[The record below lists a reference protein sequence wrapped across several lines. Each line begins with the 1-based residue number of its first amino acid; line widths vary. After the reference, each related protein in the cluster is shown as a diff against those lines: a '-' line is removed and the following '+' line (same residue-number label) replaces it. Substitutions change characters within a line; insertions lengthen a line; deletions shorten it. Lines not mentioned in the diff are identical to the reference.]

1 MMNKSKKYIAIA
13 FVVVLIVVVI
23 VSTVGILSLKN
34 KPEILQ
40 GQAEAT
46 EIRISGKLPGRID
59 KFLVEEGQDVLKGDT
74 LVVIN
79 SPEIVAKY
87 DQVDAIKNAAV
98 YENQKIEEGTR
109 KQIVESAYQLWM
121 KSKSDLELATT
132 TYNRISSLYRDS
144 VVTSQR
150 KDETEAIYKA
160 ALAGERA
167 AFQQYQM
174 ALDGARKQDRES
186 SQSMVDAARSTVQ
199 EVAAL
204 LQDARLTAPE
214 SGQIAVIYPKRG
226 ELVGPGTPIM
236 SLVVLEDAHVVL
248 NVREDLMPHF
258 RMKGKFKGDVPALAR
273 KGIEFEI
280 YYISPLGSYSTW
292 KSTKQVGS
300 YDMRTFEIK
309 ARPTAPLDRICA
321 LAEKYDALV
330 MVDECH
336 SAGVLGETGR
346 GITELYD
353 LRGQVDI
360 LTGTLGKAFGGAVGG
375 FTTGRREIIDMLRQ
389 RSRPYLFSNSLPP
402 AVVGAGIETF
412 KMLAE
417 SHELHDRLV
426 ANVEHFRAGMMAAGF
441 DIKPTQSAIC
451 AVMLYDAKLSQE
463 FAAKLQDEGV
473 FVTGFYYPVVPKGQ
487 ARIRVQVSAGHTIE
501 QLDRCIA
508 AFTKVGK
515 ELNVIK

>member
-226 ELVGPGTPIM
+226 ERRPRHAHHVAGRPRRRPRGAERTGRPDAAFPDERKIQGRRARAGPERDRIRDILHQPAGQ
-236 SLVVLEDAHVVL
+236 LFDLEIDQTGRQLRHED
-248 NVREDLMPHF
+248 VRDQS
-258 RMKGKFKGDVPALAR
+258 PADRAADGSPAR
-273 KGIEFEI
+273 N
-280 YYISPLGSYSTW
+280 
-292 KSTKQVGS
+292 VGS
-300 YDMRTFEIK
+300 GKPQRTVA
-309 ARPTAPLDRICA
+309 ARWTALR
-321 LAEKYDALV
+321 EHFTGSSDA
-330 MVDECH
+330 
-336 SAGVLGETGR
+336 SWTGWYP
-346 GITELYD
+346 E
-353 LRGQVDI
+353 
-360 LTGTLGKAFGGAVGG
+360 G
-375 FTTGRREIIDMLRQ
+375 FTSGSA
-389 RSRPYLFSNSLPP
+389 SRCPC
-402 AVVGAGIETF
+402 
-412 KMLAE
+412 
-417 SHELHDRLV
+417 
-426 ANVEHFRAGMMAAGF
+426 
-441 DIKPTQSAIC
+441 SASC
-451 AVMLYDAKLSQE
+451 L
-463 FAAKLQDEGV
+463 
-473 FVTGFYYPVVPKGQ
+473 
-487 ARIRVQVSAGHTIE
+487 
-501 QLDRCIA
+501 
-508 AFTKVGK
+508 
-515 ELNVIK
+515 

>member
-204 LQDARLTAPE
+204 LQNSSAP
-214 SGQIAVIYPKRG
+214 
-226 ELVGPGTPIM
+226 
-236 SLVVLEDAHVVL
+236 
-248 NVREDLMPHF
+248 
-258 RMKGKFKGDVPALAR
+258 
-273 KGIEFEI
+273 
-280 YYISPLGSYSTW
+280 
-292 KSTKQVGS
+292 
-300 YDMRTFEIK
+300 
-309 ARPTAPLDRICA
+309 ARPSCRWSSSKT
-321 LAEKYDALV
+321 
-330 MVDECH
+330 
-336 SAGVLGETGR
+336 
-346 GITELYD
+346 
-353 LRGQVDI
+353 
-360 LTGTLGKAFGGAVGG
+360 
-375 FTTGRREIIDMLRQ
+375 
-389 RSRPYLFSNSLPP
+389 
-402 AVVGAGIETF
+402 
-412 KMLAE
+412 
-417 SHELHDRLV
+417 
-426 ANVEHFRAGMMAAGF
+426 
-441 DIKPTQSAIC
+441 PTWC
-451 AVMLYDAKLSQE
+451 
-463 FAAKLQDEGV
+463 
-473 FVTGFYYPVVPKGQ
+473 
-487 ARIRVQVSAGHTIE
+487 
-501 QLDRCIA
+501 
-508 AFTKVGK
+508 
-515 ELNVIK
+515 

>member
-186 SQSMVDAARSTVQ
+186 SQSMVDAAR
-199 EVAAL
+199 
-204 LQDARLTAPE
+204 ARCRKWPRCCRT
-214 SGQIAVIYPKRG
+214 
-226 ELVGPGTPIM
+226 PG
-236 SLVVLEDAHVVL
+236 S
-248 NVREDLMPHF
+248 
-258 RMKGKFKGDVPALAR
+258 
-273 KGIEFEI
+273 
-280 YYISPLGSYSTW
+280 
-292 KSTKQVGS
+292 
-300 YDMRTFEIK
+300 
-309 ARPTAPLDRICA
+309 
-321 LAEKYDALV
+321 
-330 MVDECH
+330 
-336 SAGVLGETGR
+336 
-346 GITELYD
+346 
-353 LRGQVDI
+353 
-360 LTGTLGKAFGGAVGG
+360 
-375 FTTGRREIIDMLRQ
+375 
-389 RSRPYLFSNSLPP
+389 
-402 AVVGAGIETF
+402 
-412 KMLAE
+412 
-417 SHELHDRLV
+417 
-426 ANVEHFRAGMMAAGF
+426 
-441 DIKPTQSAIC
+441 
-451 AVMLYDAKLSQE
+451 
-463 FAAKLQDEGV
+463 
-473 FVTGFYYPVVPKGQ
+473 
-487 ARIRVQVSAGHTIE
+487 
-501 QLDRCIA
+501 
-508 AFTKVGK
+508 
-515 ELNVIK
+515 

>member
-186 SQSMVDAARSTVQ
+186 SQSMVDAARSTV
-199 EVAAL
+199 
-204 LQDARLTAPE
+204 
-214 SGQIAVIYPKRG
+214 
-226 ELVGPGTPIM
+226 
-236 SLVVLEDAHVVL
+236 
-248 NVREDLMPHF
+248 
-258 RMKGKFKGDVPALAR
+258 
-273 KGIEFEI
+273 
-280 YYISPLGSYSTW
+280 
-292 KSTKQVGS
+292 
-300 YDMRTFEIK
+300 
-309 ARPTAPLDRICA
+309 
-321 LAEKYDALV
+321 
-330 MVDECH
+330 
-336 SAGVLGETGR
+336 
-346 GITELYD
+346 
-353 LRGQVDI
+353 
-360 LTGTLGKAFGGAVGG
+360 
-375 FTTGRREIIDMLRQ
+375 
-389 RSRPYLFSNSLPP
+389 
-402 AVVGAGIETF
+402 
-412 KMLAE
+412 
-417 SHELHDRLV
+417 
-426 ANVEHFRAGMMAAGF
+426 
-441 DIKPTQSAIC
+441 
-451 AVMLYDAKLSQE
+451 
-463 FAAKLQDEGV
+463 
-473 FVTGFYYPVVPKGQ
+473 
-487 ARIRVQVSAGHTIE
+487 RIRLGAYM
-501 QLDRCIA
+501 
-508 AFTKVGK
+508 
-515 ELNVIK
+515 

>member
-174 ALDGARKQDRES
+174 APASRIGRVPSLWSTPPGARCRKWPRCYRTPGS
-186 SQSMVDAARSTVQ
+186 RPPNPARS
-199 EVAAL
+199 
-204 LQDARLTAPE
+204 P
-214 SGQIAVIYPKRG
+214 
-226 ELVGPGTPIM
+226 
-236 SLVVLEDAHVVL
+236 
-248 NVREDLMPHF
+248 
-258 RMKGKFKGDVPALAR
+258 
-273 KGIEFEI
+273 
-280 YYISPLGSYSTW
+280 
-292 KSTKQVGS
+292 
-300 YDMRTFEIK
+300 
-309 ARPTAPLDRICA
+309 
-321 LAEKYDALV
+321 
-330 MVDECH
+330 
-336 SAGVLGETGR
+336 
-346 GITELYD
+346 
-353 LRGQVDI
+353 
-360 LTGTLGKAFGGAVGG
+360 
-375 FTTGRREIIDMLRQ
+375 
-389 RSRPYLFSNSLPP
+389 
-402 AVVGAGIETF
+402 
-412 KMLAE
+412 
-417 SHELHDRLV
+417 
-426 ANVEHFRAGMMAAGF
+426 
-441 DIKPTQSAIC
+441 
-451 AVMLYDAKLSQE
+451 
-463 FAAKLQDEGV
+463 
-473 FVTGFYYPVVPKGQ
+473 
-487 ARIRVQVSAGHTIE
+487 
-501 QLDRCIA
+501 
-508 AFTKVGK
+508 
-515 ELNVIK
+515 

>member
-186 SQSMVDAARSTVQ
+186 SQSMVDARCRKWPRCCRTPGSRPPNPARS
-199 EVAAL
+199 
-204 LQDARLTAPE
+204 P
-214 SGQIAVIYPKRG
+214 
-226 ELVGPGTPIM
+226 
-236 SLVVLEDAHVVL
+236 
-248 NVREDLMPHF
+248 
-258 RMKGKFKGDVPALAR
+258 
-273 KGIEFEI
+273 
-280 YYISPLGSYSTW
+280 
-292 KSTKQVGS
+292 
-300 YDMRTFEIK
+300 
-309 ARPTAPLDRICA
+309 
-321 LAEKYDALV
+321 
-330 MVDECH
+330 
-336 SAGVLGETGR
+336 
-346 GITELYD
+346 
-353 LRGQVDI
+353 
-360 LTGTLGKAFGGAVGG
+360 
-375 FTTGRREIIDMLRQ
+375 
-389 RSRPYLFSNSLPP
+389 
-402 AVVGAGIETF
+402 
-412 KMLAE
+412 
-417 SHELHDRLV
+417 
-426 ANVEHFRAGMMAAGF
+426 
-441 DIKPTQSAIC
+441 
-451 AVMLYDAKLSQE
+451 
-463 FAAKLQDEGV
+463 
-473 FVTGFYYPVVPKGQ
+473 
-487 ARIRVQVSAGHTIE
+487 
-501 QLDRCIA
+501 
-508 AFTKVGK
+508 
-515 ELNVIK
+515 

>member
-132 TYNRISSLYRDS
+132 TYNRISPLYRDS

-204 LQDARLTAPE
+204 LQDARLTAP
-214 SGQIAVIYPKRG
+214 
-226 ELVGPGTPIM
+226 
-236 SLVVLEDAHVVL
+236 
-248 NVREDLMPHF
+248 N
-258 RMKGKFKGDVPALAR
+258 PAR
-273 KGIEFEI
+273 
-280 YYISPLGSYSTW
+280 SP
-292 KSTKQVGS
+292 
-300 YDMRTFEIK
+300 
-309 ARPTAPLDRICA
+309 
-321 LAEKYDALV
+321 
-330 MVDECH
+330 
-336 SAGVLGETGR
+336 
-346 GITELYD
+346 
-353 LRGQVDI
+353 
-360 LTGTLGKAFGGAVGG
+360 
-375 FTTGRREIIDMLRQ
+375 
-389 RSRPYLFSNSLPP
+389 
-402 AVVGAGIETF
+402 
-412 KMLAE
+412 
-417 SHELHDRLV
+417 
-426 ANVEHFRAGMMAAGF
+426 
-441 DIKPTQSAIC
+441 
-451 AVMLYDAKLSQE
+451 
-463 FAAKLQDEGV
+463 
-473 FVTGFYYPVVPKGQ
+473 
-487 ARIRVQVSAGHTIE
+487 
-501 QLDRCIA
+501 
-508 AFTKVGK
+508 
-515 ELNVIK
+515 

>member
-109 KQIVESAYQLWM
+109 KQIVES
-121 KSKSDLELATT
+121 

-204 LQDARLTAPE
+204 LQDARLVAPE

-309 ARPTAPLDRICA
+309 ARPTAPL
-321 LAEKYDALV
+321 
-330 MVDECH
+330 
-336 SAGVLGETGR
+336 T
-346 GITELYD
+346 D
-353 LRGQVDI
+353 LRPGMSV
-360 LTGTLGKAFGGAVGG
+360 
-375 FTTGRREIIDMLRQ
+375 
-389 RSRPYLFSNSLPP
+389 
-402 AVVGAGIETF
+402 
-412 KMLAE
+412 
-417 SHELHDRLV
+417 LV
-426 ANVEHFRAGMMAAGF
+426 N
-441 DIKPTQSAIC
+441 
-451 AVMLYDAKLSQE
+451 
-463 FAAKLQDEGV
+463 
-473 FVTGFYYPVVPKGQ
+473 
-487 ARIRVQVSAGHTIE
+487 
-501 QLDRCIA
+501 
-508 AFTKVGK
+508 
-515 ELNVIK
+515 LNAQ

>member
-186 SQSMVDAARSTVQ
+186 SQSMVDAARS
-199 EVAAL
+199 
-204 LQDARLTAPE
+204 
-214 SGQIAVIYPKRG
+214 

-309 ARPTAPLDRICA
+309 ARPTAPL
-321 LAEKYDALV
+321 
-330 MVDECH
+330 
-336 SAGVLGETGR
+336 T
-346 GITELYD
+346 D
-353 LRGQVDI
+353 LRPGMSV
-360 LTGTLGKAFGGAVGG
+360 
-375 FTTGRREIIDMLRQ
+375 
-389 RSRPYLFSNSLPP
+389 
-402 AVVGAGIETF
+402 
-412 KMLAE
+412 
-417 SHELHDRLV
+417 LV
-426 ANVEHFRAGMMAAGF
+426 N
-441 DIKPTQSAIC
+441 
-451 AVMLYDAKLSQE
+451 
-463 FAAKLQDEGV
+463 
-473 FVTGFYYPVVPKGQ
+473 
-487 ARIRVQVSAGHTIE
+487 
-501 QLDRCIA
+501 
-508 AFTKVGK
+508 
-515 ELNVIK
+515 LNAQ

>member
-204 LQDARLTAPE
+204 L
-214 SGQIAVIYPKRG
+214 
-226 ELVGPGTPIM
+226 
-236 SLVVLEDAHVVL
+236 
-248 NVREDLMPHF
+248 
-258 RMKGKFKGDVPALAR
+258 
-273 KGIEFEI
+273 
-280 YYISPLGSYSTW
+280 
-292 KSTKQVGS
+292 
-300 YDMRTFEIK
+300 
-309 ARPTAPLDRICA
+309 
-321 LAEKYDALV
+321 
-330 MVDECH
+330 
-336 SAGVLGETGR
+336 
-346 GITELYD
+346 
-353 LRGQVDI
+353 
-360 LTGTLGKAFGGAVGG
+360 
-375 FTTGRREIIDMLRQ
+375 
-389 RSRPYLFSNSLPP
+389 
-402 AVVGAGIETF
+402 
-412 KMLAE
+412 
-417 SHELHDRLV
+417 
-426 ANVEHFRAGMMAAGF
+426 
-441 DIKPTQSAIC
+441 
-451 AVMLYDAKLSQE
+451 
-463 FAAKLQDEGV
+463 
-473 FVTGFYYPVVPKGQ
+473 
-487 ARIRVQVSAGHTIE
+487 
-501 QLDRCIA
+501 
-508 AFTKVGK
+508 
-515 ELNVIK
+515 

>member
-214 SGQIAVIYPKRG
+214 SGQIAG
-226 ELVGPGTPIM
+226 STP
-236 SLVVLEDAHVVL
+236 SGA
-248 NVREDLMPHF
+248 NSSAP
-258 RMKGKFKGDVPALAR
+258 
-273 KGIEFEI
+273 
-280 YYISPLGSYSTW
+280 
-292 KSTKQVGS
+292 
-300 YDMRTFEIK
+300 
-309 ARPTAPLDRICA
+309 ARPSCRWSSSKT
-321 LAEKYDALV
+321 
-330 MVDECH
+330 
-336 SAGVLGETGR
+336 
-346 GITELYD
+346 
-353 LRGQVDI
+353 
-360 LTGTLGKAFGGAVGG
+360 
-375 FTTGRREIIDMLRQ
+375 
-389 RSRPYLFSNSLPP
+389 
-402 AVVGAGIETF
+402 
-412 KMLAE
+412 
-417 SHELHDRLV
+417 
-426 ANVEHFRAGMMAAGF
+426 
-441 DIKPTQSAIC
+441 PTWC
-451 AVMLYDAKLSQE
+451 
-463 FAAKLQDEGV
+463 
-473 FVTGFYYPVVPKGQ
+473 
-487 ARIRVQVSAGHTIE
+487 
-501 QLDRCIA
+501 
-508 AFTKVGK
+508 
-515 ELNVIK
+515 

>member
-150 KDETEAIYKA
+150 KDVTEAIYKA

-204 LQDARLTAPE
+204 LQDARLTE
-214 SGQIAVIYPKRG
+214 IARA
-226 ELVGPGTPIM
+226 
-236 SLVVLEDAHVVL
+236 SC
-248 NVREDLMPHF
+248 RE
-258 RMKGKFKGDVPALAR
+258 
-273 KGIEFEI
+273 
-280 YYISPLGSYSTW
+280 
-292 KSTKQVGS
+292 
-300 YDMRTFEIK
+300 
-309 ARPTAPLDRICA
+309 
-321 LAEKYDALV
+321 
-330 MVDECH
+330 
-336 SAGVLGETGR
+336 
-346 GITELYD
+346 
-353 LRGQVDI
+353 
-360 LTGTLGKAFGGAVGG
+360 
-375 FTTGRREIIDMLRQ
+375 
-389 RSRPYLFSNSLPP
+389 
-402 AVVGAGIETF
+402 
-412 KMLAE
+412 
-417 SHELHDRLV
+417 
-426 ANVEHFRAGMMAAGF
+426 
-441 DIKPTQSAIC
+441 
-451 AVMLYDAKLSQE
+451 
-463 FAAKLQDEGV
+463 
-473 FVTGFYYPVVPKGQ
+473 
-487 ARIRVQVSAGHTIE
+487 RV
-501 QLDRCIA
+501 
-508 AFTKVGK
+508 
-515 ELNVIK
+515 